1 MNWSSLTSAAS
12 SAASNVGPG
21 SSGSS
26 SSPPVAAPKDYKYV
40 DYIRTPD
47 AMGASSAGNLDA
59 LSKDV
64 TAMLG
69 YVDVLV
75 SGKGGKGS
83 AQTVAPLGNKYFMDT
98 NAECTA
104 TGAKHPR
111 YAFINNI
118 PDGKIPMLP
127 GTNKDFRG
135 LVPGMLEG
143 LGYMNPANLFKAF
156 STDDTCQRVT
166 MDVRDENNQE
176 STDSR
181 YVLDSDLKEYNPCWF
196 TNRRNPISNAKCE
209 GFKNSSQLPKDLIV
223 QVYALGIGLLATYLI
238 YRVVQKKN

>member
-12 SAASNVGPG
+12 SAGSNVG
-21 SSGSS
+21 SGSS
-26 SSPPVAAPKDYKYV
+26 DSSPTIAAPKEYKYV

-47 AMGASSAGNLDA
+47 AMGASSAGNLNA

-75 SGKGGKGS
+75 SGKGS
-83 AQTVAPLGNKYFMDT
+83 AQTVSPLGNKYFMDT
-98 NAECTA
+98 NADCKA
-104 TGAKHPR
+104 AGVKQKR
-111 YAFINNI
+111 FAFINNI

-166 MDVRDENNQE
+166 MNVRDENNQE
-176 STDSR
+176 STDSK
-181 YVLDSDLKEYNPCWF
+181 YVLDSDLSEYNPCWF
-196 TNRRNPISNAKCE
+196 TNRRNPVTNVKCE
-209 GFKNSSQLPKDLIV
+209 KEGFVSSPALPKDPIV
-223 QVYALGIGLLATYLI
+223 QVYALGIGMLATYLI